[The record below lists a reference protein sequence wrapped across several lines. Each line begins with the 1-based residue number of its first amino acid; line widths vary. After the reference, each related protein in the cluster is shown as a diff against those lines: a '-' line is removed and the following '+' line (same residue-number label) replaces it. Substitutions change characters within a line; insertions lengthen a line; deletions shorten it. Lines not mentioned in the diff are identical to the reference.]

1 MTKKMMQD
9 KVLDVLKG
17 TNVAKRAKRKAQ
29 VEITLYDLGTTGV
42 SVQVNGKE
50 VWLAPDMQ
58 RAEEDAANR
67 KARSEALGRTVSIEK
82 F

>member
-1 MTKKMMQD
+1 MIQN
-9 KVLDVLKG
+9 KVIDILKG
-17 TNVAKRAKRKAQ
+17 NPKAKRAARKAQ

-50 VWLAPDMQ
+50 LWLAPSME
-58 RAEEDAANR
+58 RAEDDAKQR
-67 KARSEALGRTVSIEK
+67 KARAEALGRSVSINK